1 MKQNKK
7 GIILSLGA
15 GENQVPFIRAAMEKG
30 FTVLA
35 VDLKDNAPGFSF
47 SKYKIVESITEYRKI
62 FSHIS
67 SLALAE
73 PIIGIGCRSYGKA
86 IESLS
91 YLSEKLELP
100 GNPLSIIKN
109 FYDKSKI
116 KKYLSENGINV
127 PQQINPLT
135 LLNKNINP
143 EAIPF
148 PLIYKPIDGS
158 SKKGIKII
166 ENINDFKKVYKNKQ
180 NIFLEE
186 FIDGK
191 EFTVLGFVF
200 KSKFYIVSVSDKIT
214 TNYPP
219 YLEIAHVLPTRFPNF
234 IGEIKLIMQR
244 IINLTGLSNGA
255 LVGEFKSNSRG
266 DLYLMEVMPEIGG
279 EFLADILIPKS
290 YNYNYF
296 YDYINVITGIEPK
309 LFKNLVLN
317 NNYNVIQFVVP
328 PEGSHTFSGFREIDS
343 KKNNFF
349 FEKELLNIG
358 THTNTELGNKE
369 RVKVVGY
376 STSKEEIDLINQ
388 FKIGNTEA
396 IFEKHESNME

>member
-67 SLALAE
+67 SLTLAE

-135 LLNKNINP
+135 ILNKNINP

-200 KSKFYIVSVSDKIT
+200 KSKFYIVSVSDKLT

>member
-219 YLEIAHVLPTRFPNF
+219 YLEIAHVIPTRFPNF

-279 EFLADILIPKS
+279 EFLADILIPES

>member
-135 LLNKNINP
+135 ILNKNINP

-317 NNYNVIQFVVP
+317 NNYNVIQFLVP

>member
-1 MKQNKK
+1 MKQNNK

-15 GENQVPFIRAAMEKG
+15 GENQVPFIRASTEKG

-35 VDLKDNAPGFSF
+35 VDVNDSAPGFSF

-67 SLALAE
+67 SLSLTE
-73 PIIGIGCRSYGKA
+73 PILGIGCRSYGKA

-91 YLSEKLELP
+91 YLSEKFELP
-100 GNPLSIIKN
+100 GNPLTIIKN

-116 KKYLSENGINV
+116 KKFLSDNGINV
-127 PQQINPLT
+127 PHQINPST
-135 LLNKNINP
+135 LLNKKINL
-143 EAIPF
+143 ESIPF

-158 SKKGIKII
+158 SKKGINII
-166 ENINDFKKVYKNKQ
+166 ENINDFKKIYKNKQ

-200 KSKFYIVSVSDKIT
+200 KSKFYVVCISDKIT

-219 YLEIAHVLPTRFPNF
+219 YLEIAHVVPTRFPNF

-255 LVGEFKSNSRG
+255 LVGEFKTNSRG
-266 DLYLMEVMPEIGG
+266 DLFLMEVMPEIGG

-290 YNYNYF
+290 YDYNYF

-309 LFKNLVLN
+309 LNKNSPKKN
-317 NNYNVIQFVVP
+317 KYNVIQYIVP
-328 PEGSHTFSGFREIDS
+328 PKGNYIFSGYKDFES
-343 KKNNFF
+343 KKYNFF
-349 FEKELLNIG
+349 FEKDLLNIG
-358 THTNTELGNKE
+358 TVTNTDLGNKE

-388 FKIGNTEA
+388 IKIGNTEA
-396 IFEKHESNME
+396 IFEKYE

>member
-1 MKQNKK
+1 
-7 GIILSLGA
+7 
-15 GENQVPFIRAAMEKG
+15 
-30 FTVLA
+30 
-35 VDLKDNAPGFSF
+35 
-47 SKYKIVESITEYRKI
+47 
-62 FSHIS
+62 
-67 SLALAE
+67 
-73 PIIGIGCRSYGKA
+73 
-86 IESLS
+86 
-91 YLSEKLELP
+91 
-100 GNPLSIIKN
+100 
-109 FYDKSKI
+109 
-116 KKYLSENGINV
+116 
-127 PQQINPLT
+127 
-135 LLNKNINP
+135 
-143 EAIPF
+143 
-148 PLIYKPIDGS
+148 
-158 SKKGIKII
+158 
-166 ENINDFKKVYKNKQ
+166 
-180 NIFLEE
+180 
-186 FIDGK
+186 
-191 EFTVLGFVF
+191 
-200 KSKFYIVSVSDKIT
+200 
-214 TNYPP
+214 
-219 YLEIAHVLPTRFPNF
+219 
-234 IGEIKLIMQR
+234 
-244 IINLTGLSNGA
+244 
-255 LVGEFKSNSRG
+255 
-266 DLYLMEVMPEIGG
+266 MEVMPEIGG